1 LATCSPYDL
10 GRTQPATAIS
20 AAAFATSRSSANNQR
35 KWFDGYVP
43 DWLIWIIAAAVLAGA
58 EALSVDLVLVMLAG
72 GAVVGAGAAAIG
84 LPPLLQ
90 VLLAAATSIVLI
102 VGVRPV
108 ARKHLMGHGGTP
120 TNAAAL
126 IGKEAVVLTPV
137 DFRSGLVRL
146 NGGDWSA
153 RSAERHHAFGVGDT
167 VQVVAIDG
175 ATAVVWYGPP
185 S

>member
-1 LATCSPYDL
+1 VRELPAK
-10 GRTQPATAIS
+10 RTGS
-20 AAAFATSRSSANNQR
+20 
-35 KWFDGYVP
+35 WFDGCVP

-58 EALSVDLVLVMLAG
+58 EALSLDLVLIMLAG
-72 GAVVGAGAAAIG
+72 GALVGGAAAAIG
-84 LPPLLQ
+84 LPPLVQ
-90 VLLAAATSIVLI
+90 VLLAAIASTVLI
-102 VGVRPV
+102 VGVRPT
-108 ARKHLMGHGGTP
+108 AQRHLTGHGTTA
-120 TNAAAL
+120 TNTAAL

-137 DFRSGLVRL
+137 DFRNGLVRL

-153 RSAERHHAFGVGDT
+153 RSAERHHSFGVGDT